1 MENLLLFFQIDSNSS
16 EGAGNE
22 KVYFGHQVLIDE
34 VLKLEEDPSTLRSFL
49 SKIASRDEV
58 CEIQ

>member
-1 MENLLLFFQIDSNSS
+1 MENLLLLFQTDSNSA

-34 VLKLEEDPSTLRSFL
+34 VLKLLIRGKPIR
-49 SKIASRDEV
+49 IAELPVKNCIKR
-58 CEIQ
+58 